1 MIFISMVSGLC
12 GLSALKRTLKKNLKT
27 FKNRIMKKIIL
38 SSLLL
43 VASLIAYSQDVRVE
57 LLVHRDNAG
66 YIQVLIEDYGNS
78 TYVTMDKDVVLK
90 VYSYSM
96 KDNLFTYKIST
107 DGVKIGSIYI
117 NLNTNRFTI
126 SLIDGTRWNADI
138 VHKEQTI

>member
-1 MIFISMVSGLC
+1 
-12 GLSALKRTLKKNLKT
+12 
-27 FKNRIMKKIIL
+27 MKKIIL
-38 SSLLL
+38 SLLLL
-43 VASLIAYSQDVRVE
+43 VVGLVSYSQDVRVE

-66 YIQVLIEDYGNS
+66 YIQILIEDYGNS
-78 TYVTMDKDVVLK
+78 TYITMDKDVVLK
-90 VYSYSM
+90 VYSFSM

-126 SLIDGTRWNADI
+126 SLIDGTKWNADI

>member
-1 MIFISMVSGLC
+1 M
-12 GLSALKRTLKKNLKT
+12 KKNLKT

-38 SSLLL
+38 SFLLL
-43 VASLIAYSQDVRVE
+43 VVSLISYSQDVRVE

>member
-1 MIFISMVSGLC
+1 
-12 GLSALKRTLKKNLKT
+12 
-27 FKNRIMKKIIL
+27 MKKIIL
-38 SSLLL
+38 SFLLL
-43 VASLIAYSQDVRVE
+43 VVSLIGYSQDVRIE

-66 YIQVLIEDYGNS
+66 YIKILLEDYGNS
-78 TYVTMDKDVVLK
+78 TYITMDEDVFLK
-90 VYSYSM
+90 VYSFSM

-117 NLNTNRFTI
+117 NLNNNRFSV

>member
-1 MIFISMVSGLC
+1 
-12 GLSALKRTLKKNLKT
+12 
-27 FKNRIMKKIIL
+27 MKKLLL
-38 SSLLL
+38 SFLLL
-43 VASLIAYSQDVRVE
+43 VVSLVSYSQDVRVE

-66 YIQVLIEDYGNS
+66 YIQILIEDYGNS
-78 TYVTMDKDVVLK
+78 TYITMDKDVVLK
-90 VYSYSM
+90 VYSFSM

-126 SLIDGTRWNADI
+126 SLIDGTKWNADI